1 MSIKVSTNNL
11 EIEKL
16 DHFGRGITRVNNV
29 PVFFFFCVVGD
40 IIDIDIVKSKKNY
53 MEGVIKKFIKKSSKR
68 VNNPCIY
75 NDRCGG
81 CNLLN
86 ISHEEALIFKENRLK
101 EILSK
106 FKLDNIKINN
116 IEYSN
121 NFNYRNKITL
131 HINNKKI
138 GLYEKRTNDIV
149 EINKCLLVSDDINT
163 YIDKISK
170 FIKNNNHNLKE
181 VMIRS
186 FNKNIVLSFKGK
198 VDKELLKSYFSEV
211 HSMYLNNELI
221 SGEKDL
227 IVDLCN
233 YKFRVSHNSF
243 FQVNL
248 EIAEK
253 MFNKVTSY
261 IKEKNIKNVLD
272 LYCGVGVIGIL
283 MSKYVKEVTGIE
295 VVEDAI
301 KNANYNKELNDIH
314 NINFICGKTEEYID
328 RFISIDLIV
337 VDPPRSGLDKK
348 AIDNILRIKPK
359 ELIYVSCDN
368 MTLGRD
374 IRLLND
380 NYHIKE
386 LTPFDMFPNTYHV
399 ECVCILERR

>member
-1 MSIKVSTNNL
+1 M
-11 EIEKL
+11 
-16 DHFGRGITRVNNV
+16 
-29 PVFFFFCVVGD
+29 PVFVWDSVVGD
-40 IIDIDIVKSKKNY
+40 IVDINIVKLKKNY
-53 MEGVIKKFIKKSSKR
+53 MEGTIKKFIKKSSKR
-68 VNNPCIY
+68 VKNPCIY

-86 ISHEEALIFKENRLK
+86 ISYEEALKFKENRLK

-116 IEYSN
+116 IEYGN

-131 HINNKKI
+131 HIDNKKI

-149 EINKCLLVSDDINT
+149 EINKCLLVSEDINA

-170 FIKNNNHNLKE
+170 FIKSNNHNLKE

-186 FNKNIVLSFKGK
+186 FNKNILLSFKGK
-198 VDKELLKSYFSEV
+198 VDKELLKNNFNEV
-211 HSMYLNNELI
+211 YSMYLNDELI

-233 YKFRVSHNSF
+233 YKFRVAKDSF

-248 EIAEK
+248 KVAER

-283 MSKYVKEVTGIE
+283 ISKYVKEVTGIE

-301 KNANYNKELNDIH
+301 KNAKYNKELNDIH
-314 NINFICGKTEEYID
+314 NINFICGKTEDYID

-337 VDPPRSGLDKK
+337 VDPPRSGLDKVTI
-348 AIDNILRIKPK
+348 ANIMRISPK
-359 ELIYVSCDN
+359 EIIYVSCDN

-374 IRLLND
+374 LKSLSEDYEVLEI
-380 NYHIKE
+380 
-386 LTPFDMFPNTYHV
+386 TPFDMFPNTYHC
-399 ECVCILERR
+399 ESITILERR